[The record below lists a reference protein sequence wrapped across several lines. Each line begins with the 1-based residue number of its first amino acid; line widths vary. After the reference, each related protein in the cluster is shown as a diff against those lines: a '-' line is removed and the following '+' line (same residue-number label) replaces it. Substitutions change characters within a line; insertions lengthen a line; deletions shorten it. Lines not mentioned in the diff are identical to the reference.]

1 MRVPLSLDQI
11 ELEAPLPLN
20 LWDGNGVLLL
30 RRGEIIRNL
39 EHRQLLQSRGP
50 MADEEEL
57 RQWTFR
63 YTTEIDRKLRGN
75 ASLASIASVARPM
88 GPGPERA
95 EQELP
100 VPARW
105 ADLHASLG
113 LLLHQGEQAQ
123 DFLRRLSLVRVR
135 IDEVL
140 QSRIDDSLFVLVQML
155 LDRTLGYSTGHALLC
170 GLLCR
175 IVGKLLL
182 KEPSQI
188 DALINAALTMNI
200 GMTRLQDELALQTE
214 PPSAEQR
221 RRIDQHPLLGLRCL
235 QHLGVQDET
244 WLRLVQHHHTQPAT
258 LGSLEH
264 AEPLLLMAHLL
275 ALVDVFVAR
284 ISPRVSRK
292 GLPAQRAAR
301 DAYLTA
307 DGQPNPLGAALIKAV
322 GVYIPGSF
330 VRLASEEL
338 AVVVRRQRRA
348 NEPLVFALVGRSGMP
363 LGEPALRDTSEA
375 AYEIKAGL
383 AADEV
388 RVRVNT
394 AKLLARL

>member
-20 LWDGNGVLLL
+20 IWDGNGVLLL

-75 ASLASIASVARPM
+75 ASLVSIASVARPM
-88 GPGPERA
+88 GLGPDRA

-105 ADLHASLG
+105 ADLHTSLG

-123 DFLRRLSLVRVR
+123 DFLRRLGLIRAR

-140 QSRIDDSLFVLVQML
+140 QSRVDDSLFVLVQML

-182 KEPSQI
+182 KQPSQI

-200 GMTRLQDELALQTE
+200 GMTRLQDELALQAD

-221 RRIDQHPLLGLRCL
+221 ARIDQHPLLGVRCL
-235 QHLGVQDET
+235 QRLGVQDES
-244 WLRLVQHHHTQPAT
+244 WLRLVQHHHTKPTT
-258 LGSLEH
+258 LANLEH
-264 AEPLLLMAHLL
+264 AEPLLLMAHLI

-284 ISPRVSRK
+284 ISPRASRK
-292 GLPAQRAAR
+292 GLPSQRAAR
-301 DAYLTA
+301 DAYLAA

-322 GVYIPGSF
+322 GVYIPGSY

-348 NEPLVFALVGRSGMP
+348 NAPLVFALVGRSSMP

>member
-20 LWDGNGVLLL
+20 IWDGSGVLLL
-30 RRGEIIRNL
+30 CRGEVIRNF
-39 EHRQLLQSRGP
+39 EHRELLRSRGP
-50 MADEEEL
+50 MVDEEEY

-63 YTTEIDRKLRGN
+63 YTAEIDRKLRGN
-75 ASLASIASVARPM
+75 ASLVSIASVARPM
-88 GPGPERA
+88 GLGPDRD
-95 EQELP
+95 EQAVP
-100 VPARW
+100 VHMRW
-105 ADLHASLG
+105 ADLHTSLG

-123 DFLRRLSLVRVR
+123 DFLRRLGLIRMR

-140 QSRIDDSLFVLVQML
+140 QSRTDDSLFVLVQML

-200 GMTRLQDELALQTE
+200 GMTRLQDELALQAE
-214 PPSAEQR
+214 PPSVEQR
-221 RRIDQHPLLGLRCL
+221 IRIEQHPLLGERCL
-235 QHLGVQDET
+235 QHLGVQDPT
-244 WLRLVQHHHTQPAT
+244 WLRLVRLHHTKLHAM
-258 LGSLEH
+258 GSLEG
-264 AEPLLLMAHLL
+264 AEPLLLMAHLISL
-275 ALVDVFVAR
+275 IDVFVAR

-292 GLPAQRAAR
+292 GLPSQRAAR
-301 DAYLTA
+301 DAYLAA

-322 GVYIPGSF
+322 GVYIPGSY

-375 AYEIKAGL
+375 AFEIKSGV

-388 RVRVNT
+388 RVRVQS